1 MKKGEEGKD
10 EERCTSTCYVTLVMD
25 DPINVYD
32 IVYVTEAVV
41 VVSSSCCR
49 SMSMSHLVQHRS
61 SLFQLLLVT
70 FIQVLLFWGDI
81 ESLS

>member
-1 MKKGEEGKD
+1 MIRTPPTEVMGISMKKGEEGKD

-41 VVSSSCCR
+41 VVSSSYV
-49 SMSMSHLVQHRS
+49 LQID
-61 SLFQLLLVT
+61 VT
-70 FIQVLLFWGDI
+70 LGVVASVWD
-81 ESLS
+81 